1 MTDAF
6 DRAVERVDAENRRR
20 NRIQARERLG
30 TANRFAFR
38 IHATAFVAVQVMLFV
53 IWLLVWLFAHGT
65 AHPWFVYPLLG
76 WGVGLVVHYSV
87 ASRLWRGIAEGT
99 KEQPA

>member
-20 NRIQARERLG
+20 NRNQTRERLAA
-30 TANRFAFR
+30 ANRFAFR

-53 IWLLVWLFAHGT
+53 IWLLVWLLAHGP

-76 WGVGLVVHYSV
+76 WGVGLAVHHSV
-87 ASRLWRGIAEGT
+87 ASRFWRVTAEET
-99 KEQPA
+99 NERPS

>member
-20 NRIQARERLG
+20 NRNQTRERVG
-30 TANRFAFR
+30 AANKFAFR
-38 IHATAFVAVQVMLFV
+38 IHATAFAAVQVMLFG

-65 AHPWFVYPLLG
+65 AHPWFVYALLG
-76 WGVGLVVHYSV
+76 WGIGLAVHYAV
-87 ASRLWRGIAEGT
+87 ASRLWRGTAEET
-99 KEQPA
+99 KGRAS

>member
-20 NRIQARERLG
+20 NRDQTRQRLAG
-30 TANRFAFR
+30 ANRFAFR

-53 IWLLVWLFAHGT
+53 IWLLVWLVGHGT
-65 AHPWFVYPLLG
+65 AYPWFIYPLLG
-76 WGVGLVVHYSV
+76 WGVGLAVHYSV
-87 ASRLWRGIAEGT
+87 ASRLWRGTAVKTTE
-99 KEQPA
+99 PPS